1 MPSPTLQF
9 KRGLFANLPGLRAGE
24 PGFTTDSYELYIG
37 INSTTQENKF
47 FGSHR
52 YWTRETTTTGS
63 GVNFV
68 EGTNNGTD
76 FITIKAPGTLAG
88 IVTFTLPGADG
99 SNGQILTTNGTGTLS
114 FSSPSSSSFTI
125 AGGTGTDTFN
135 TGGTLTF
142 AGTANEIETA
152 VTNDQVQIG
161 LPDNVI
167 VGGALTVTTG
177 AVIDGVQIGING
189 ANVID
194 TVSGNLTLNSAG
206 GQTII
211 DDVVT
216 IQNNLTVNGN
226 VTIGGTTVNLRGTDV
241 FIENKD
247 IVLGF
252 TTSVT
257 PNDDTAN
264 HAGVAIAST
273 EGSPLVSFTASG
285 INTLPN
291 TYKQLMWFKSGTL
304 GFATDAFA
312 FNYGVAIGTTTMANG
327 VRLAVGTGVTVGDT
341 SVSATNFY
349 GALTG
354 NVTGTASSTTNIPNL
369 TGAITSNNTTTS
381 LGSFSSANLSAALTD
396 ETGSGVAV
404 FATSPTLVTPVL
416 GAATG
421 TSLNL
426 GNINLESN
434 GNATILGQLELGN
447 ASDTTITRVSAG
459 VVAIEGVNVVTVSAT
474 QTLTNKTLT
483 SPILTTPSLGIA
495 TATSIVV
502 GSGVTINASGIVAS
516 AGIITA
522 SSFVG
527 SLTGTASTTTNIP
540 NLTGAITSVNTTTS
554 LGSFSSSNLA
564 TALTDETGSG
574 VAVFATSPTLVTPA
588 LGDATATTIVTS
600 GAVNVGTALSAP
612 TVKTATIQHS
622 NATNAAT
629 IDASGNITAAQN
641 LTISGNLFVNGSTTQ
656 VNTAAITVED
666 RTIELGVVDGSA
678 PSSATTWDLGV
689 LFNYHATTAK
699 KSAFIWEHGDARFKF
714 ASVLAADT
722 DGNSSSTPQLTVTT
736 FAPIEIGQL
745 WVNDCAGSS
754 QVISCTGTERFLEN
768 ITVDCGSF

>member
-1 MPSPTLQF
+1 MPAPTLQF

-24 PGFTTDSYELYIG
+24 PGFTTDSYELYVG
-37 INSTTQENKF
+37 IDSTTQNNKF

-52 YWTRETTTTGS
+52 YWTRGTASTGS

-99 SNGQILTTNGTGTLS
+99 TNGQILTTNGTGTLS
-114 FSSPSSSSFTI
+114 FSSPAASSFTI
-125 AGGTGTDTFN
+125 AGGIGTDTFN
-135 TGGTLTF
+135 TGETLTF

-152 VTNDQVQIG
+152 VTNNQVQIG
-161 LPDNVI
+161 LPDNVVI
-167 VGGALTVTTG
+167 TG
-177 AVIDGVQIGING
+177 VITATNG
-189 ANVID
+189 F
-194 TVSGNLTLNSAG
+194 SGNLT
-206 GQTII
+206 
-211 DDVVT
+211 
-216 IQNNLTVNGN
+216 GN
-226 VTIGGTTVNLRGTDV
+226 VTGNINSSGVSTV
-241 FIENKD
+241 
-247 IVLGF
+247 
-252 TTSVT
+252 TSL
-257 PNDDTAN
+257 
-264 HAGVAIAST
+264 VATNIN
-273 EGSPLVSFTASG
+273 ASG
-285 INTLPN
+285 IIT
-291 TYKQLMWFKSGTL
+291 
-304 GFATDAFA
+304 
-312 FNYGVAIGTTTMANG
+312 
-327 VRLAVGTGVTVGDT
+327 
-341 SVSATNFY
+341 ATNGFV
-349 GALTG
+349 G

-369 TGAITSNNTTTS
+369 TGAITSVNTTTS
-381 LGSFSSANLSAALTD
+381 LGSFSSANLSAALTDETGSGSAVFATSPTLVTPALGTPSSGTLTNCTGLPISTGVNGLGANIATFLATPSSANLASALTD

-416 GAATG
+416 GA
-421 TSLNL
+421 
-426 GNINLESN
+426 
-434 GNATILGQLELGN
+434 
-447 ASDTTITRVSAG
+447 
-459 VVAIEGVNVVTVSAT
+459 
-474 QTLTNKTLT
+474 
-483 SPILTTPSLGIA
+483 A

-527 SLTGTASTTTNIP
+527 SLTGTATTTTNIP

-612 TVKTATIQHS
+612 TVKAATIQHS

-666 RTIELGVVDGSA
+666 RTIELGVVDGAA
-678 PSSATTWDLGV
+678 PTSATTWDLGV
-689 LFNYHATTAK
+689 LFNYHASTAK
-699 KSAFIWEHGDARFKF
+699 KSAVIWEQGDARFKF

-722 DGNSSSTPQLTVTT
+722 DGSNVNTPQLTVTT
-736 FAPIEIGQL
+736 FAPIEIASL
-745 WVNDCAGSS
+745 FVNDCAGAS
-754 QVISCTGTERFLEN
+754 QVISCTGSTRNLEN
-768 ITVDCGSF
+768 ITIDGGSF

>member
-1 MPSPTLQF
+1 MPAPTLQF

-24 PGFTTDSYELYIG
+24 PGFTTDSYELYVG
-37 INSTTQENKF
+37 IDSTTQNNKF

-52 YWTRETTTTGS
+52 YWTRGTASTGS

-99 SNGQILTTNGTGTLS
+99 TNGQILTTNGTGTLS
-114 FSSPSSSSFTI
+114 FSSPAASSFTI

-135 TGGTLTF
+135 TGETLTF

-152 VTNDQVQIG
+152 VTNNQVQIG
-161 LPDNVI
+161 LPDNVVI
-167 VGGALTVTTG
+167 TG
-177 AVIDGVQIGING
+177 VITATNG
-189 ANVID
+189 F
-194 TVSGNLTLNSAG
+194 SGNLT
-206 GQTII
+206 
-211 DDVVT
+211 
-216 IQNNLTVNGN
+216 GN
-226 VTIGGTTVNLRGTDV
+226 VTGNINSSGVSTV
-241 FIENKD
+241 
-247 IVLGF
+247 
-252 TTSVT
+252 TSL
-257 PNDDTAN
+257 
-264 HAGVAIAST
+264 VATNIN
-273 EGSPLVSFTASG
+273 ASG
-285 INTLPN
+285 IIT
-291 TYKQLMWFKSGTL
+291 
-304 GFATDAFA
+304 
-312 FNYGVAIGTTTMANG
+312 
-327 VRLAVGTGVTVGDT
+327 
-341 SVSATNFY
+341 ATNGFV
-349 GALTG
+349 G

-369 TGAITSNNTTTS
+369 TGAITSVNTTTS
-381 LGSFSSANLSAALTD
+381 LGSFSSANLSAALTDETGSGSAVFATSPTLVTPALGTPSSGTLTNCTGLPISTGVNGLGANIATFLATPSSANLASALTD

-416 GAATG
+416 GA
-421 TSLNL
+421 
-426 GNINLESN
+426 
-434 GNATILGQLELGN
+434 
-447 ASDTTITRVSAG
+447 
-459 VVAIEGVNVVTVSAT
+459 
-474 QTLTNKTLT
+474 
-483 SPILTTPSLGIA
+483 A

-527 SLTGTASTTTNIP
+527 SLTGTATTTTNIP

-612 TVKTATIQHS
+612 TVKAATIQHS

-666 RTIELGVVDGSA
+666 RTIELGVVDGAA
-678 PSSATTWDLGV
+678 PTSATTWDLGV
-689 LFNYHATTAK
+689 LFNYHASTAK
-699 KSAFIWEHGDARFKF
+699 KSAVIWEQGDARFKF

-722 DGNSSSTPQLTVTT
+722 DGSNVNTPQLTVTT
-736 FAPIEIGQL
+736 FAPIEIASL
-745 WVNDCAGSS
+745 FVNDCAGAS
-754 QVISCTGTERFLEN
+754 QVISCTGSTRNLEN
-768 ITVDCGSF
+768 ITIDGGSF